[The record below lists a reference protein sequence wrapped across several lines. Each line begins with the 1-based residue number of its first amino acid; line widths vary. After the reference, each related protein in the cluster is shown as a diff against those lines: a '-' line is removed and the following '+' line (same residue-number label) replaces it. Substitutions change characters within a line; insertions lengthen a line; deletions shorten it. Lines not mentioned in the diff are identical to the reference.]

1 MLYHTVFLAAVGMG
15 NYGASLAAS
24 MRRDLTTVYLRITGE
39 IGTYSDDGAELMIKN
54 DWMEKMPGAIERN
67 ALLSL

>member
-1 MLYHTVFLAAVGMG
+1 MG